1 MKIQI
6 TLFLVLVSLAALS
19 QTDDQVLDPV
29 TVTGSIQP
37 NHVSRTGRNIL
48 SFRGESFNQ
57 FPVQSLDE
65 LLRYLPGME
74 VQMRG
79 PMGAQ
84 SDIVLRGGTF
94 QQVLVLLDGLRVND
108 PNTGHFSSYIPIVP
122 SEIERVEVL
131 KGAASAIY
139 GTDAVGGVVH
149 IITKA
154 FASRQQQKN
163 TEWTAQVKGG
173 EYNLLHAQLGGLYQD
188 NNLLLTGGWLSNN
201 TRGQMQRGNR
211 GFLHNNTLSVSA
223 SKFINDKW
231 QVSIRGGYDNRDFA
245 AQNFYTT
252 FLSDTATEQVSTLWT
267 QARVEYRYAK
277 HHLTL
282 DAGFKKVKDDYL
294 FNKSSIA
301 NANKSGMLQATI
313 MDEYQHSRR
322 TTLIGGVQFINKT
335 IRSNDRGNH
344 EVAQGGLF
352 FLLRQNFGE
361 YFTIHPAIRLE
372 YNERSGTEWIPQMNL
387 SYKRNK
393 WQLRGSA
400 GKTIRDADFT
410 ERFNNYN
417 KAVASNGSRMGDP
430 NLKAE
435 TSFSY
440 EAGADY
446 FFSHKLRFSTTFFQ
460 RHHRKL
466 IDYIVT
472 NYDDMP
478 RKDNLIPGATYAL
491 AKNIATVKTTG
502 VELDIH
508 YNHKF
513 SSTSSLFAGWGW
525 VWLESN
531 SSDASPSFYVSN
543 HARWLTNFFA
553 EYRLQKFLVSV
564 NGVYKNRKSQQA
576 PGINAETSKE
586 YVVINMRLG
595 YYAYKKKL
603 QLFLQ
608 ADNLLDRR
616 YSDILGAPMP
626 GRWISGGFSFTLKNE
641 KPKYKYLV
649 HVGDN

>member
-1 MKIQI
+1 MKILL
-6 TLFLVLVSLAALS
+6 TPFLLLIGVTALS
-19 QTDDQVLDPV
+19 QNDNQVLDPV

-48 SFRGESFNQ
+48 SFPGDAFNQ

-149 IITKA
+149 VITKA
-154 FASRQQQKN
+154 FSLRQHQKT
-163 TEWTAQVKGG
+163 TEWKAQVKGG

-188 NNLLLTGGWLSNN
+188 NNMLLSGGSLSNN
-201 TRGQMQRGNR
+201 TRGQLQRGTR
-211 GFLHNNTLSVSA
+211 GFLHNNTLSVSV
-223 SKFINDKW
+223 SKFLKDKW
-231 QVSIRGGYDNRDFA
+231 QISVRAGYDNRDFA

-267 QARVEYRYAK
+267 QARVEYRHAK
-277 HHLTL
+277 HVLSL
-282 DAGFKKVKDDYL
+282 DAGFKKVKDDFL

-301 NANKSGMLQATI
+301 NANKSEMLQATI
-313 MDEYQHSRR
+313 MDEYRHSGQ
-322 TTLIGGVQFINKT
+322 TTIIGGVQFINKT
-335 IRSNDRGNH
+335 IHSNDRGDH
-344 EVAQGGLF
+344 EVAQGGVFL
-352 FLLRQNFGE
+352 LLRQNLGE
-361 YFTIHPAIRLE
+361 FFTIHPAIRLE
-372 YNERSGTEWIPQMNL
+372 YNERSGAEWVPQLNL
-387 SYKRNK
+387 SYKRDK

-417 KAVASNGSRMGDP
+417 KAVATNGSRMGDP

-435 TSFSY
+435 TSISY
-440 EAGADY
+440 ETGADY
-446 FFSHKLRFSTTFFQ
+446 FFSDKLRFSTTFFQ
-460 RHHRKL
+460 RHHKRL

-472 NYDDMP
+472 AYDDMP

-491 AKNIATVKTTG
+491 AKNIATVRTTG

-513 SSTSSLFAGWGW
+513 SSTSSLFAGLGW

-543 HARWLTNFFA
+543 HARLLTNFFA
-553 EYRLQKFLVSV
+553 EYRVQHFLVSV
-564 NGVYKNRKSQQA
+564 NGIYKNRKPQQA
-576 PGINAETSKE
+576 PGINAEISNE
-586 YVVINMRLG
+586 YVVFNMRIG
-595 YYAYKKKL
+595 YYTCKKQL

-608 ADNLLDRR
+608 ADNILDRQ

-626 GRWISGGFSFTLKNE
+626 GRWLSGGFSFAFKKE
-641 KPKYKYLV
+641 AAK
-649 HVGDN
+649 